1 MWYQPVPVLQW
12 ARISARSIEPRCE
25 LRREGALSCTSMSS
39 AAGSWRTPTVVLVC
53 GAIILTLALGVRQ
66 TFGLFLQPMSVE
78 LGWGRGHYSFAL
90 ALSNLI
96 WGLAQP
102 FFGAWADKQGS
113 GRVVAFSALL
123 YAAGLALMP
132 FSTTPLM
139 LDFSA
144 GLLIGLGIS
153 GVSFGIILGVVGRAF
168 PPERRSVALGIAS
181 AGGSFGQ
188 FLMVPFGAWLIGA
201 IDWKHALLVLAG
213 VILATVP
220 LAAAMAEARRP
231 IRSPTAGAID
241 ARPQTLNAALR
252 EAGKHSGFWY
262 LTAGFF
268 VCGFQVTFIS
278 IHLPVY
284 LRDLNLPLTV
294 AGWALALIG
303 LFNIFGS
310 FTAGYLGARFRK
322 KYVLSSIYFLRAV
335 VIGVFC
341 AAACVPAQRLSFRG
355 RDRLLVVGH
364 CAAHQRVGRPD
375 LRRALRIDVVRD
387 RVPEPPGGQLSRRVA
402 GWIPVRPDR
411 LLCSR
416 VDRDHR
422 FKPPCGCAQPSYRR
436 APADASFRRTGGGM
450 IPLSGRPSE
459 WREIALW
466 VVVAVAAAVLT
477 VLAFRA
483 YLNPSALIDFANS
496 RLC

>member
-1 MWYQPVPVLQW
+1 
-12 ARISARSIEPRCE
+12 
-25 LRREGALSCTSMSS
+25 MST
-39 AAGSWRTPTVVLVC
+39 AATSWRTPTVVLVC

-66 TFGLFLQPMSVE
+66 TFGLFLQPMSAE

-102 FFGAWADKQGS
+102 CFGAWADKQGS
-113 GRVVAFSALL
+113 GRVVAFSGLL

-132 FSTTPLM
+132 MSTTPLM

-168 PPERRSVALGIAS
+168 PPERRSTALGIAS

-188 FLMVPFGAWLIGA
+188 FLMVPFGAWLIGS

-220 LAAAMAEARRP
+220 LAAVMAEARNP
-231 IRSPTAGAID
+231 GRSRGD
-241 ARPQTLNAALR
+241 AASPQSLGAALR

-268 VCGFQVTFIS
+268 VCGFQVAFIS

-303 LFNIFGS
+303 LFNILGS
-310 FTAGYLGARFRK
+310 FTAGYLGARFSK
-322 KYVLSSIYFLRAV
+322 KRVLSSIYFLRAV
-335 VIGVFC
+335 VIGMFLMLPVSPLSVYLFAAGIGFLWLGTVPLTNGLVGQIFGVRYVSTLFGIVFLSHQVGSFLGVWLGGYLFDLTGSY
-341 AAACVPAQRLSFRG
+341 APVWIGTIVLSLLAGALNLPIDERPIARLS
-355 RDRLLVVGH
+355 
-364 CAAHQRVGRPD
+364 AA
-375 LRRALRIDVVRD
+375 
-387 RVPEPPGGQLSRRVA
+387 
-402 GWIPVRPDR
+402 
-411 LLCSR
+411 
-416 VDRDHR
+416 
-422 FKPPCGCAQPSYRR
+422 
-436 APADASFRRTGGGM
+436 
-450 IPLSGRPSE
+450 
-459 WREIALW
+459 
-466 VVVAVAAAVLT
+466 
-477 VLAFRA
+477 
-483 YLNPSALIDFANS
+483 
-496 RLC
+496 

>member
-1 MWYQPVPVLQW
+1 MNATP
-12 ARISARSIEPRCE
+12 
-25 LRREGALSCTSMSS
+25 
-39 AAGSWRTPTVVLVC
+39 SWRTPTVVLVC

-113 GRVVAFSALL
+113 GRVVAVSGLL
-123 YAAGLALMP
+123 YAVGLALMP
-132 FSTTPLM
+132 LSATPLT

-144 GLLIGLGIS
+144 GLLIGLGLS
-153 GVSFGIILGVVGRAF
+153 GVSFGIILGVIGRAF

-188 FLMVPFGAWLIGA
+188 FLMVPIGAWLIGS
-201 IDWKHALLVLAG
+201 IDWKYALLVLAG

-220 LAAAMAEARRP
+220 LAAAMAEARKPARP
-231 IRSPTAGAID
+231 LTAGAAD
-241 ARPQTLNAALR
+241 ARPQSLNAALR

-268 VCGFQVTFIS
+268 VCGFQIAFIS

-284 LRDLNLPLTV
+284 LRDLNQPLTV

-310 FTAGYLGARFRK
+310 FTAGYLGARFSK
-322 KYVLSSIYFLRAV
+322 KYVLSSIYLLRAV
-335 VIGVFC
+335 VIGMFLVLPVSPLSVYLFAAGIGFLWLGTVPLTNGLVGQIFGVRYVSTLFGIVFLSHQVGSFLGVWLGGYLFDLTGSY
-341 AAACVPAQRLSFRG
+341 APVWIGAIVLSLLAGALNLPIDERPVARLSSVEPG
-355 RDRLLVVGH
+355 
-364 CAAHQRVGRPD
+364 AA
-375 LRRALRIDVVRD
+375 
-387 RVPEPPGGQLSRRVA
+387 
-402 GWIPVRPDR
+402 
-411 LLCSR
+411 
-416 VDRDHR
+416 
-422 FKPPCGCAQPSYRR
+422 
-436 APADASFRRTGGGM
+436 
-450 IPLSGRPSE
+450 
-459 WREIALW
+459 
-466 VVVAVAAAVLT
+466 
-477 VLAFRA
+477 
-483 YLNPSALIDFANS
+483 
-496 RLC
+496 